1 MSDKKLSRRNL
12 LRLGGPSAAGAAMG
26 GAVFRAIGLDEARR
40 RLAHAS
46 GEIESV
52 LPKVRRLK

>member
-26 GAVFRAIGLDEARR
+26 GAGFRAIGLDEARR
-40 RLAHAS
+40 LAQAP
-46 GEIESV
+46 GEIENV
-52 LPKVRRLK
+52 LPKVRGLK